1 MAKVFMVTDEELKSF
16 VNQQNAEL
24 LNLVFEHHRQNP
36 ELSTEELLALAH
48 QHLTSAAPQ
57 QIEDNTSLSIE
68 PVDEY
73 TDNSGIN
80 YNDSEEV
87 EDERP
92 LSSED
97 EAFEVVEDQPL
108 YDESVEEVEEPV
120 LNTEADSETVYD
132 EPNQVDAISEEDAV
146 EEPQSADPNT
156 FNGNRRVY
164 RGLFVEASELDK

>member
-1 MAKVFMVTDEELKSF
+1 MVTDEELKSF

-36 ELSTEELLALAH
+36 ELSTEELLSLAH
-48 QHLTSAAPQ
+48 QHLTSATPQ
-57 QIEDNTSLSIE
+57 QIEDSPSLSLE

-73 TDNSGIN
+73 ADNSGVN
-80 YNDSEEV
+80 YNDT
-87 EDERP
+87 EDNRL

-97 EAFEVVEDQPL
+97 EAFEVTEDQPL

-120 LNTEADSETVYD
+120 LNTESDSEPVYN
-132 EPNQVDAISEEDAV
+132 EPNEVDANNEEDAV
-146 EEPQSADPNT
+146 EEPQSADPSV

-164 RGLFVEASELDK
+164 TGLFIEASELDR